1 MVKEK
6 NLGIVLIAAAAVLA
20 VVAVL
25 MLVQSLFGGKGLR
38 ELR

>member
-1 MVKEK
+1 LVKED
-6 NLGIVLIAAAAVLA
+6 NLGIVLIAAAAIVA
-20 VVAVL
+20 AVAVL